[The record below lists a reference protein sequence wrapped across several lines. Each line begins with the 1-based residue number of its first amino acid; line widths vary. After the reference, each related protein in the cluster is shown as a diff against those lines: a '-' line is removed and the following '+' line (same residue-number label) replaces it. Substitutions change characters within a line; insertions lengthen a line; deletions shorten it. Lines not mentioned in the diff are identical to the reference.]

1 MAGSNLSKISGC
13 SAACSCLSIHSQRHS
28 NVGGKTLAVIAA
40 EQPSNFLSYYSMC
53 KEDVRHLRQV
63 AGCGLRT
70 RPPLASRPFILALLA
85 GIDGRARA
93 LLYIAPRY
101 VRPLHTVSDVRGRG
115 REGGKLGRR
124 GSCGRAAAW
133 RWSLNS
139 EGMRPWM
146 RDFSTIWRT
155 RRRVCTLRAK

>member
-1 MAGSNLSKISGC
+1 MWLEYRSALP
-13 SAACSCLSIHSQRHS
+13 AACSCLSIHSRQHS
-28 NVGGKTLAVIAA
+28 DAGKTLAVIAA
-40 EQPSNFLSYYSMC
+40 TQPSNFLPYYSISRTSDIC
-53 KEDVRHLRQV
+53 VRLPD
-63 AGCGLRT
+63 AGMRALRT
-70 RPPLASRPFILALLA
+70 PPPLPSRPFILALLA